1 MPKMTWRPVLTVKV
15 AGLDIAAIDVE
26 YPDDDLPTL
35 IQASNGVPIHTDRVL
50 LALPEDRLRFAGDTA
65 MHATMLPKPVSI
77 NLKEVEQALQL
88 LSGHV
93 RDAVS
98 TLPAETEE
106 KQERPWPTPPAPEA
120 FYGLAGDIVRAIAPH
135 TEADDVAILAQL
147 LVAFGNAAG
156 RGPHA
161 RVEAS
166 RHGLNEFVTLVGET
180 AKARKGTSAAH
191 VLHLFALVEA
201 GRDAIRA
208 ATEGSWL
215 QRCVKSGLA
224 SGEGLIW
231 AIRDAITKQEP
242 IKEKG
247 QVTGYQ
253 TVITDE
259 GVADKRLLVQEG
271 EFVATLKVLSR
282 ETNTLSPALR
292 NAWDSAPL
300 RIMSKGSPAQ
310 ASDPHVS
317 VIGHITRDELCQGMA
332 AVEGAN
338 GFANRF
344 LWICVRRSKLLPE
357 GGCLADATLW
367 PLVQRLTRALDF
379 ASTAGILR
387 RDPEATELWA
397 MVYSALSEG
406 REGMLGNVTARAEAH
421 VLRLSCL
428 YAVLDCSVIVRKDHL
443 LAALALWQYAEDSAA
458 YIWGDSTGNPTADA
472 ILQALEAAGKDGLT
486 REDINSDVFKRN
498 KPAATIQEAL
508 SQLLKANKAV
518 REREMPAS
526 GKGRPVERYYLS
538 ACRTDPDGIEDTTG
552 DA

>member
-1 MPKMTWRPVLTVKV
+1 MPKMTWKPVLIVRV
-15 AGLDIAAIDVE
+15 GGLDIAAIHAE
-26 YPDDDLPTL
+26 YPDDDLPAL
-35 IQASNGVPIHTDRVL
+35 IQASNGVPIHTDRVF

-65 MHATMLPKPVSI
+65 MHAAMLPKPVSV

-88 LSGHV
+88 LAGQV
-93 RDAVS
+93 RDAVAQ
-98 TLPAETEE
+98 LPAETEE

-135 TEADDVAILAQL
+135 TEADDIAILAQL

-201 GRDAIRA
+201 GRDAISA
-208 ATEGSWL
+208 SSEGSWL

-231 AIRDAITKQEP
+231 AIRDVITKQEP

-317 VIGHITRDELCQGMA
+317 IIGHITRDELCQGMA

-357 GGCLADATLW
+357 GGCLTDATLW
-367 PLVQRLTRALDF
+367 PLVERLGRALDF
-379 ASTAGILR
+379 ARTAGVLR

-397 MVYSALSEG
+397 LVYPALSEG
-406 REGMLGNVTARAEAH
+406 RKGMLGNVTARAEAH

-428 YAVLDCSVIVRKDHL
+428 YAVLDCSAIVRRDHL

-458 YIWGDSTGNPTADA
+458 YIWGDATGNPVADA
-472 ILQALEAAGKDGLT
+472 ILKALEAAGKEGLT
-486 REDINSDVFKRN
+486 RENIRNDVFNGN
-498 KPAATIQEAL
+498 KPSAVIQEAL
-508 SQLLKANKAV
+508 DQLIKAKTIV
-518 REREMPAS
+518 REREQSAS
-526 GKGRPVERYYLS
+526 GKGRPAERYYL
-538 ACRTDPDGIEDTTG
+538 ATHHR
-552 DA
+552 DAEARREE